1 MSEHNKVEVVYRGL
15 DIHEIKSANQFN
27 CVPDHLRVILVGTCL
42 NNQKQEFGLNN
53 LLLDPNRKNA
63 SKWVSLFYFVMLC
76 LEKYIVRQSKVECL
90 ACTFCAKCGV
100 VYIYKQYFLM
110 WY

>member
-76 LEKYIVRQSKVECL
+76 LEKYIVRHSKLSALLVRFVL
-90 ACTFCAKCGV
+90 SVGWSTFTNNT
-100 VYIYKQYFLM
+100 F
-110 WY
+110 